1 VPEDRQTDDTALRDT
16 TVTECTYRYNV
27 DGTERACTRPA
38 TDGHDQCVFH
48 LTPAERDDAGID
60 TAALREAFLA
70 DFDSDDTTRRTY
82 VDVQLRALDLSELV
96 VDGHDVGPLTFR
108 NVSIDGS
115 LDLSGSIFRHPV
127 VVAESGI
134 GRLDASDASFEMDVT
149 VEDSTLGASSDRATC
164 MRAKRAAFER
174 SLRVRQTRFAGSV
187 EFAASRFEGWLN
199 VDGVTVEGRAHFPRV
214 SARTM
219 QFSATTLESGA
230 EFTGADAE
238 TASFDGVSVPD
249 GSRLDLSE
257 TRYSLLRVDPQ
268 GGLTC
273 LLEAADV
280 AAGRLAQ
287 PTDAVAHYDL
297 TDATVG
303 DLDLDCDPE
312 RFDRYR
318 IYRTRFDGFPFA
330 SYRAILRSNGWR
342 LHEYSGDPAVETETE
357 GLERT
362 YLEAKEGA
370 SGIGDSESA
379 SMFFLRE
386 LRYRRRRY
394 ADHATDSTQSTPHR
408 VDAVLR
414 WLMNG
419 FFDVVAGYGERPQR
433 TVSLSAAVI
442 LGSALTYPAT
452 AGLST
457 GSDVVRYAT
466 HGPSAALDGLY
477 FSVVTFAT
485 LGLGDVHPAGD
496 LGRFLAASE
505 GLAGAL
511 LTAIFVFSLG
521 RRVTR

>member
-1 VPEDRQTDDTALRDT
+1 MPDDRQTNDIARWDT
-16 TVTECTYRYNV
+16 TVSECNYQCAV
-27 DGTERACTRPA
+27 DGTERACSRPA
-38 TDGHDQCVFH
+38 TDGHDRCVFH

-70 DFDSDDTTRRTY
+70 DFDADDAARRTY
-82 VDVQLRALDLSELV
+82 VDVHLHALDLSELV
-96 VDGHDVGPLTFR
+96 VDGHDVGPITFR
-108 NVSIDGS
+108 NVTIDGA

-127 VVAESGI
+127 VVAGSRV

-149 VEDSTLGASSDRATC
+149 IEDSTLGASSDRSTC
-164 MRAKRAAFER
+164 VRAKRASFER

-187 EFAASRFEGWLN
+187 EFAASRFEGWLIA
-199 VDGVTVEGRAHFPRV
+199 DALTVEGRAHFPRV

-219 QFSATTLESGA
+219 QFSATSLESGA

-238 TASFDGVSVPD
+238 TASFDGVSVPA
-249 GSRLDLSE
+249 GSLLDLSE
-257 TRYSLLRVDPQ
+257 TRYSLLRVDSE
-268 GGLTC
+268 GALTC
-273 LLEAADV
+273 LLEAAEV

-287 PTDAVAHYDL
+287 PADAVAHYDL

-303 DLDLDCDPE
+303 DVDLDCDPE

-330 SYRAILRSNGWR
+330 SYRAVLRANGWR
-342 LHEYSGDPAVETETE
+342 LHEYSGDPVVEADIE

-362 YLEAKEGA
+362 YLEAEEGA
-370 SGIGDSESA
+370 SNIGDSETA
-379 SMFFLRE
+379 SMFFVEE

-394 ADHATDSTQSTPHR
+394 ADHATESAHSLPHR

-414 WLMNG
+414 WVTNG
-419 FFDVVAGYGERPQR
+419 FLDVVAGYGERPQR
-433 TVSLSAAVI
+433 TVVLSVALI
-442 LGSALTYPAT
+442 LGSALAYPAT
-452 AGLST
+452 DGLST
-457 GSDVVRYAT
+457 GSNVVRYASQ
-466 HGPSAALDGLY
+466 GPVAVVDGLY

-485 LGLGDVHPAGD
+485 LGLGDVHPAGN